1 MSILES
7 KLTPG
12 LDIKNIIGI
21 KIPVL
26 RNIAKQYMKDEELK
40 QFLTS
45 LPHKYLDEN
54 ILHGLLISELK
65 DYINENMK
73 LSSENIFYKY
83 LSKIYS
89 NLIQREENINKS
101 KAKKF
106 SREQK
111 SNLFLQK
118 DLLVNNLV
126 PDKFNQDES
135 NLSLNI
141 FLDYFINFIFSNT

>member
-1 MSILES
+1 MNS
-7 KLTPG
+7 KNF
-12 LDIKNIIGI
+12 I
-21 KIPVL
+21 
-26 RNIAKQYMKDEELK
+26 
-40 QFLTS
+40 S
-45 LPHKYLDEN
+45 
-54 ILHGLLISELK
+54 ISELK

-141 FLDYFINFIFSNT
+141 FEDVTTQILIKGLLKLFFPFYIFII

>member
-1 MSILES
+1 MNS
-7 KLTPG
+7 KNF
-12 LDIKNIIGI
+12 I
-21 KIPVL
+21 
-26 RNIAKQYMKDEELK
+26 
-40 QFLTS
+40 S
-45 LPHKYLDEN
+45 
-54 ILHGLLISELK
+54 ISELK

-141 FLDYFINFIFSNT
+141 FLDYINIQAYIGERIYKFLNKSNKSNKLSNSDFCNGLNSLY